1 MGPAEN
7 AGPFRGQ
14 LGKQRKATCRDHPL
28 SNPLTGILVS
38 EQISVLPGFWFSP
51 GLVPGFPFPWSGV

>member
-7 AGPFRGQ
+7 ASPFRGQ
-14 LGKQRKATCRDHPL
+14 LGRDHPL
-28 SNPLTGILVS
+28 SNPLAGILVS

-51 GLVPGFPFPWSGV
+51 GLVPGSPLPWAGV